1 MNLEIFFEIHQG
13 LPREGPGDFESTQKA
28 YSLLGD
34 IPPQP
39 LILDL
44 GCGPGMQTL
53 DLLKLSNGTV
63 IAVDNHQPFLDQLQT
78 EAEKQGVLDRVQ
90 IVHADM
96 SALKFEKNHFD
107 VIWAEG
113 SAYSIGFEN
122 ALSSW
127 KPLLKQGGYLAVTE
141 VSWLAPNP
149 PHEVQ
154 QFWDAE
160 YPQIQDIESNLAK
173 IQQAGSYQEIGYF
186 VLPESTWWT
195 HYYTPLEPKLKTLS
209 QKYKDNPEKLEVI
222 ELHQREIDIYRQYS
236 DYYGYVFYIMQKP

>member
-13 LPREGPGDFESTQKA
+13 LPREGPGNFESTQKA
-28 YSLLGD
+28 YSLLKD
-34 IPPQP
+34 LPSQP

-90 IVHADM
+90 IVNADM
-96 SALKFEKNHFD
+96 SALEFEENHFD

-149 PHEVQ
+149 PQKAQ

-160 YPQIQDIESNLAK
+160 YPQMQDVESNRAK
-173 IQQAGSYQEIGYF
+173 IQQAGYKEIGYF

-195 HYYTPLEPKLKTLS
+195 YYYTPLEPKLKTLS

-222 ELHQREIDIYRQYS
+222 ELHQLEIDIYRQYS
-236 DYYGYVFYIMQKP
+236 DYYGYVFYIMQRN